1 MFSGLWASGTVQ
13 VPTFWQ
19 GIILLIGKQIHVQRL
34 EDRRLRKNSQQNK
47 NNNINK
53 AKKIDNQDN
62 TIIMVKIFPMTRFA
76 MSHPSR
82 IHGLIAVNPTSS
94 KASPALGMIKVFVFL
109 FVFADQGMMKVSS
122 YFDIH

>member
-1 MFSGLWASGTVQ
+1 M
-13 VPTFWQ
+13 
-19 GIILLIGKQIHVQRL
+19 QRL
-34 EDRRLRKNSQQNK
+34 EDRRLSKKSQKND
-47 NNNINK
+47 NINK

-109 FVFADQGMMKVSS
+109 FVFTDLSMMKVSS